1 MRSATVDRPDFD
13 LEAGESFDVQEP
25 FQLDDYILVGAR
37 FGVRPADDTWSAT
50 VWGRNLTDEDY
61 RVNSRKTT
69 DAVVGYAG
77 MPMTYWITFSYNWF

>member
-1 MRSATVDRPDFD
+1 
-13 LEAGESFDVQEP
+13 
-25 FQLDDYILVGAR
+25 
-37 FGVRPADDTWSAT
+37 VRPADDTWSAT